1 MRSDSHW
8 VLRTFVEPFMGDL
21 FDWKIGF
28 AKWVGLVLL
37 QGAILWTVAYYMR
50 RRHVRSLEEREA
62 QNAKAVEITNFRHIP
77 EGYADPV
84 LVVGNVV
91 LGHARVRGLSI
102 LLRRIFGGNIG
113 LLEDLVARARREA
126 ILRLIEE
133 AQARGAA
140 LIVNLRFQ
148 SFAIGIGE
156 NGAMGVEILASGTA
170 VRKAINGPF
179 REAGDGGT
187 GP

>member
-1 MRSDSHW
+1 MRFDLHW
-8 VLRTFVEPFMGDL
+8 AIRYFVEPFTSDF
-21 FDWKIGF
+21 FDWKIGILRW
-28 AKWVGLVLL
+28 AGLVLV
-37 QGAILWTVAYYMR
+37 QGAVLWAVAYYIR

-62 QNAKAVEITNFRHIP
+62 QNAKAVKITNFRHIP
-77 EGYADPV
+77 EGYADPA

-148 SFAIGIGE
+148 SFAIGTGE